1 MLNNCD
7 QQTILVL
14 ICFVLVVLFMEPID
28 RAIPQLQNLFNN
40 QVNLGL
46 LSLVIICSILLN
58 VPIGV
63 MLLFVALYMNMFYR
77 NRNNR
82 AMQESFQNNHLHSQ
96 VLDLVADENELLN
109 HGPNAD
115 SHITSDNNKVEI
127 AKAVNDLPKNPE
139 LVKPVSNS
147 VKTTAGVASKCDV
160 NNDLLTQT
168 FDKNRNGFDVA
179 GCRYDM
185 KASPQNLTLN
195 GPPVAQCANYN
206 TKQMETVGCAFYPLN
221 H

>member
-1 MLNNCD
+1 MINTKDSN
-7 QQTILVL
+7 
-14 ICFVLVVLFMEPID
+14 
-28 RAIPQLQNLFNN
+28 
-40 QVNLGL
+40 
-46 LSLVIICSILLN
+46 
-58 VPIGV
+58 
-63 MLLFVALYMNMFYR
+63 
-77 NRNNR
+77 
-82 AMQESFQNNHLHSQ
+82 ESFQNNHLHSQ

-115 SHITSDNNKVEI
+115 SHITPDNNKVEI
-127 AKAVNDLPKNPE
+127 AKAVDDLPKNAE
-139 LVKPVSNS
+139 LVKAVSNS

-168 FDKNRNGFDVA
+168 FDKNRHGFDVA

-195 GPPVAQCANYN
+195 GPPVSQCANYN
-206 TKQMETVGCAFYPLN
+206 PKQMESVGCAFYPLN